1 VSVPRIVATARAGP
15 EHACSQAKA
24 REEMARL
31 GRGNRIVERLLSVF
45 DHAGVKT
52 RHFVHPPEWYTETR
66 SFEERNGE
74 YLSHGL
80 DLATRAASDCLANA
94 GVPPDEVDHIF
105 FVTTTGLATPSLD
118 ARLTVRLG
126 LRADVRRWPLFGLGC
141 AGGAGA
147 LIRASDAL
155 SAAPRQ
161 RALIVSLELCSLV
174 FSPGA
179 RTPTDVVGAALFGDG
194 AAAVLM
200 SGDEL
205 ADGDAGPRILATRS
219 HLFKAAPNL
228 MGWNFTSD
236 GMRLVLS
243 GTVPAFVA
251 ESVTPVV
258 ERFLSD
264 HGVTRSE
271 LTHYVLHPGGP
282 KVMAAYRSA
291 LGVTDDELWIARETM
306 EQYGNLSSA
315 AVLFMLHRL
324 QTSGR
329 AQPDEGGL
337 LVALGPGFATEM
349 LVLSW

>member
-1 VSVPRIVATARAGP
+1 MPRIVATATAVPG
-15 EHACSQAKA
+15 HACSQAKA

-31 GRGNRIVERLLSVF
+31 GVGNRTVERLLSVF
-45 DHAGVKT
+45 DHVGVKT

-74 YLSHGL
+74 YLVHGL

-94 GVPPDEVDHIF
+94 GVPPEGVAHIF

-118 ARLTVRLG
+118 ARLAVRLG
-126 LRADVRRWPLFGLGC
+126 LPADVRRSPIFGLGC
-141 AGGAGA
+141 AGGAAA
-147 LIRASDAL
+147 LVRASDVL
-155 SAAPRQ
+155 RGAPGQ

-174 FSPGA
+174 FSPAA
-179 RTPTDVVGAALFGDG
+179 RTPADVVGAALFGDG

-205 ADGDAGPRILATRS
+205 TDASAGPRILATRS
-219 HLFKAAPNL
+219 HLFADAPDL

-236 GMRLVLS
+236 GMRLVLA
-243 GTVPAFVA
+243 GTIPAFVA
-251 ESVTPVV
+251 ENVTPVI
-258 ERFLSD
+258 ERFLSEF
-264 HGVTRSE
+264 GVARSA

-282 KVMAAYRSA
+282 KVMAAYRAA

-324 QTSGR
+324 QMSGR
-329 AQPDEGGL
+329 TKPGEGGL

>member
-1 VSVPRIVATARAGP
+1 VPRIVSTATAVP
-15 EHACSQAKA
+15 DHPCSQAKA

-31 GRGNRIVERLLSVF
+31 GRGNRVVERLLSVF
-45 DHAGVKT
+45 DNAGVTT
-52 RHFVHPPEWYTETR
+52 RHFVHPPEWYTQTR

-74 YLSHGL
+74 YLVHGL

-94 GVPPDEVDHIF
+94 GVSAEEVAHIF

-118 ARLTVRLG
+118 ARLAVRLG
-126 LRADVRRWPLFGLGC
+126 LPADVRRSPIFGLGC
-141 AGGAGA
+141 AGGAAA
-147 LIRASDAL
+147 LVRASDVL
-155 SAAPRQ
+155 RAAPGQ

-174 FSPGA
+174 FSPAA
-179 RTPTDVVGAALFGDG
+179 RTPADVVGAALFGDG

-205 ADGDAGPRILATRS
+205 TDASAGPRILATRS
-219 HLFKAAPNL
+219 HLFADAPDL

-236 GMRLVLS
+236 GMRLVLA
-243 GTVPAFVA
+243 GTIPAFVA
-251 ESVTPVV
+251 ENVTPVI
-258 ERFLSD
+258 ERFLSEF
-264 HGVTRSE
+264 GVARSA

-324 QTSGR
+324 QMSGR
-329 AQPDEGGL
+329 TKPGEGGL

>member
-1 VSVPRIVATARAGP
+1 
-15 EHACSQAKA
+15 
-24 REEMARL
+24 MARL
-31 GRGNRIVERLLSVF
+31 GRGNRTVERLLSVF
-45 DHAGVKT
+45 DHAGVTT
-52 RHFVHPPEWYTETR
+52 RHFVHPPEWYTQTR

-74 YLSHGL
+74 YLAHGL
-80 DLATRAASDCLANA
+80 DLATRAGEDCLANA
-94 GVPPDEVDHIF
+94 GVPPDQVDHIF

-126 LRADVRRWPLFGLGC
+126 LPADVRRWPLFGLGC

-200 SGDEL
+200 RGDEL
-205 ADGDAGPRILATRS
+205 ADGDTGPRIVASRS
-219 HLFKAAPNL
+219 HLFKDAPDL

-236 GMRLVLS
+236 GMRLVLA
-243 GTVPAFVA
+243 GTVPTFVA
-251 ESVTPVV
+251 ENMPTQV
-258 ERFLSD
+258 ERFLVE
-264 HGVTRSE
+264 HGVARSE
-271 LTHYVLHPGGP
+271 LTHYLLHPGGP

-291 LGVTDDELWIARETM
+291 LGVTDDQLWIARETM
-306 EQYGNLSSA
+306 DHYGNLSSA

-329 AQPDEGGL
+329 AQPGEGGL

>member
-1 VSVPRIVATARAGP
+1 
-15 EHACSQAKA
+15 
-24 REEMARL
+24 MARL
-31 GRGNRIVERLLSVF
+31 GRGNRAVERLLSVF
-45 DHAGVKT
+45 DNAGVTT

-74 YLSHGL
+74 YLAHGL
-80 DLATRAASDCLANA
+80 DLATRAASNCLASA
-94 GVPPDEVDHIF
+94 GVPPEGVAHIF

-118 ARLTVRLG
+118 ARLAVRLG
-126 LRADVRRWPLFGLGC
+126 LPVDIRRSPIFGLGC
-141 AGGAGA
+141 AGGAAA
-147 LIRASDAL
+147 LVRASDVL
-155 SAAPRQ
+155 RSAPGQ

-174 FSPGA
+174 FSPA
-179 RTPTDVVGAALFGDG
+179 ALTPADVVGAALFGDG
-194 AAAVLM
+194 AAAVLI
-200 SGDEL
+200 SGDDL
-205 ADGDAGPRILATRS
+205 ADADTGPRILATRS
-219 HLFKAAPNL
+219 HLFAEAPDL

-236 GMRLVLS
+236 GMRLVL
-243 GTVPAFVA
+243 TRTIPAFVA

-258 ERFLSD
+258 ERFLSEL
-264 HGVTRSE
+264 GVARSE
-271 LTHYVLHPGGP
+271 LTHYLLHPGGP
-282 KVMAAYRSA
+282 KVMVAYRSA

-329 AQPDEGGL
+329 AQPGEGGL

>member
-1 VSVPRIVATARAGP
+1 
-15 EHACSQAKA
+15 
-24 REEMARL
+24 MARL
-31 GRGNRIVERLLSVF
+31 GRGIRVVERLLSVF
-45 DHAGVKT
+45 DHAGVAT

-74 YLSHGL
+74 YLTHGL
-80 DLATRAASDCLANA
+80 DLATRAAGDCLARA
-94 GVPPDEVDHIF
+94 GLPPDGVDHIF

-118 ARLTVRLG
+118 ARLAVRLG
-126 LRADVRRWPLFGLGC
+126 LRADVRRSPLFGLGC
-141 AGGAGA
+141 AGGAAA
-147 LIRASDAL
+147 LIRASDVL
-155 SAAPRQ
+155 RAAPGQ

-174 FSPGA
+174 FSPAA

-200 SGDEL
+200 SGDDI
-205 ADGDAGPRILATRS
+205 ADDGPRILAARS
-219 HLFKAAPNL
+219 HLFTAAPDL
-228 MGWNFTSD
+228 MGWNFTND

-251 ESVTPVV
+251 EEVTPVV
-258 ERFLSD
+258 ERFLSEFD
-264 HGVTRSE
+264 VARSA
-271 LTHYVLHPGGP
+271 LTHYLLHPGGP

-306 EQYGNLSSA
+306 KEYGNLSSA

-329 AQPDEGGL
+329 AQPGERGL